1 MPKLK
6 PNHIWATPE
15 EEAAIQAG
23 IAADPDNPE
32 LGPEYWA
39 TAKTAKEVHPDGTDK
54 PPRSPAELWPERF
67 AKKKEAV

>member
-6 PNHIWATPE
+6 PGTIWPTPE
-15 EEAAIQAG
+15 EEAAIMAG

-32 LGPEYWA
+32 LDAEYWA
-39 TAKTAKEVHPDGTDK
+39 TAKTAEEVHPDGTDK
-54 PPRSPAELWPERF
+54 PPRSPQELWPERF